1 MVKTLTLK
9 ELKSIIKEEA
19 SNVGIKDYS
28 RNIINTSLILIA
40 DTYGEDEANDVIS
53 EFNLDENEDW
63 VDFFNKPEIKEIRK
77 MYKDK
82 PEFHVQVLKDF
93 RKMNKTG

>member
-9 ELKSIIKEEA
+9 ELKNIIKEEA
-19 SNVGIKDYS
+19 SNVEVKDYS
-28 RNIINTSLILIA
+28 RNIINTALILIA
-40 DTYGEDEANDVIS
+40 DKYGEEEAENTII
-53 EFNLDENEDW
+53 EFSLDEHEDW
-63 VDFFNKPEIKEIRK
+63 IDFFDKPEIKEIRK

-93 RKMNKTG
+93 RNMNH

>member
-40 DTYGEDEANDVIS
+40 DTYGEEEANNTIN
-53 EFNLDENEDW
+53 EFSLDENEDW
-63 VDFFNKPEIKEIRK
+63 IDFFDKPEIKEIRK
-77 MYKDK
+77 MYKNK
-82 PEFHVQVLKDF
+82 PEFHVKVLKDF
-93 RKMNKTG
+93 INMNH

>member
-9 ELKSIIKEEA
+9 ELKSIIKEEV

-40 DTYGEDEANDVIS
+40 DTYGEEEANNTIN
-53 EFNLDENEDW
+53 EFSLDENEDW
-63 VDFFNKPEIKEIRK
+63 IDFFDKPEIKEIRK
-77 MYKDK
+77 MYKNK
-82 PEFHVQVLKDF
+82 PEFHVKVLKDF
-93 RKMNKTG
+93 RKMNH

>member
-40 DTYGEDEANDVIS
+40 DTYGEKEANNTIN
-53 EFNLDENEDW
+53 EFSLDENEDW
-63 VDFFNKPEIKEIRK
+63 IDFFDKPEIKEIRK
-77 MYKDK
+77 MYKNK
-82 PEFHVQVLKDF
+82 PEFHVKVLKDF
-93 RKMNKTG
+93 RKMNS

>member
-40 DTYGEDEANDVIS
+40 DTYGEEEANNTIN
-53 EFNLDENEDW
+53 EFSLDENEDW
-63 VDFFNKPEIKEIRK
+63 IDFFDKPEIKEIRK
-77 MYKDK
+77 MYKNK
-82 PEFHVQVLKDF
+82 PEFHVKVLKDF
-93 RKMNKTG
+93 RKMNH

>member
-40 DTYGEDEANDVIS
+40 DTYGEEEANNTIN
-53 EFNLDENEDW
+53 EFSLDENEDW
-63 VDFFNKPEIKEIRK
+63 IDFFDKPEIKEIRK

-82 PEFHVQVLKDF
+82 PEFHVQVIKDF
-93 RKMNKTG
+93 RKMNH

>member
-1 MVKTLTLK
+1 MVKIPSLK

-40 DTYGEDEANDVIS
+40 DTYGEEEANNTIN
-53 EFNLDENEDW
+53 EFSLDENEDW
-63 VDFFNKPEIKEIRK
+63 IDFFDKPEIKEIRK
-77 MYKDK
+77 MYKNK

-93 RKMNKTG
+93 RKMNH

>member
-1 MVKTLTLK
+1 MVKIPSLK
-9 ELKSIIKEEA
+9 ELKSVIKEEA
-19 SNVGIKDYS
+19 SNVGVKDHS

-40 DTYGEDEANDVIS
+40 DTYGEEEANNTIN
-53 EFNLDENEDW
+53 EFSLDEYEDW
-63 VDFFNKPEIKEIRK
+63 VDFFNKPEIKSIRK

-93 RKMNKTG
+93 RKMNH

>member
-1 MVKTLTLK
+1 MVKIPSLK
-9 ELKSIIKEEA
+9 ELKGIIKEELPA
-19 SNVGIKDYS
+19 VGVKDHS

-40 DTYGEDEANDVIS
+40 DKYGEDEANDVIS

-93 RKMNKTG
+93 RKMNH